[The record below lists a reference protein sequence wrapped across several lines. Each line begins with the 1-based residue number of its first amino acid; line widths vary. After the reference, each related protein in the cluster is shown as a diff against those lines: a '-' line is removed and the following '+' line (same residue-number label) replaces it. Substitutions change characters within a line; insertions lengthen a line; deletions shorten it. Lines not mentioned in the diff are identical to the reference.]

1 MYGVSS
7 QETKQTRAT
16 AAESHFR
23 NNLQINVEQIW
34 TFGLYVVK
42 NNEKLRA
49 DVMSVLQQVLVVVVV
64 VVVCHVHASFRFLP
78 HNDMNFI
85 LSVCVCVCA
94 SECVCVV
101 TLISVSFSED
111 N

>member
-64 VVVCHVHASFRFLP
+64 CHVHASFKFLP

-85 LSVCVCVCA
+85 LSVCVCVCQ
-94 SECVCVV
+94 SVCVRQ
-101 TLISVSFSED
+101 SVCVS
-111 N
+111 

>member
-7 QETKQTRAT
+7 QETKQLRAT

-64 VVVCHVHASFRFLP
+64 VVCHVHASFKFLP

>member
-64 VVVCHVHASFRFLP
+64 VCHVHVSFKFLP

-85 LSVCVCVCA
+85 LSISVCVCVR
-94 SECVCVV
+94 VC
-101 TLISVSFSED
+101 LRRDADLSVIF
-111 N
+111 